1 MPAAGSKSDDIQS
14 WIAADGAGGVATGVE
29 VTATRAVLLGAG
41 RLVVV
46 ATAVSGSAVGDAG
59 VRVGVSVAGRR
70 VGVAPVAVGRI
81 AVAVPPGVPLPGGC
95 VGLRVA
101 MIVRTAG
108 AWDGRGVGDDDRGVT
123 DTSTKAGVAVAIGSG
138 VHCPQI

>member
-1 MPAAGSKSDDIQS
+1 MT
-14 WIAADGAGGVATGVE
+14 TGVG

-46 ATAVSGSAVGDAG
+46 ATAVSGSAVGDTTA
-59 VRVGVSVAGRR
+59 RVGVGVAGRR

-81 AVAVPPGVPLPGGC
+81 IVAVPPGVPLTGGC

-101 MIVRTAG
+101 TIVRVAG
-108 AWDGRGVGDDDRGVT
+108 VWDGRGVGDDDRGVT